1 MVQIAAEVPHRASRS
16 AIQKVEEKKREI
28 LDAASRVFR
37 RKGLHAT
44 GMRDIAAELGM
55 AVGNL
60 YYYFKDKE
68 ALLAFVQ
75 EDTLA
80 GLLELAAR
88 VGKRDLRADAKLFL
102 LIEGHVILLNEE
114 TPGSL
119 AHLEVEALGPRWR
132 RAVQARRDEYER
144 AFREIL
150 EEGIAA
156 GVFRPTDSKVS
167 ALAILGAVNWTV
179 KWFRPDGGKSAREIG
194 RECAELLVRGLLAP
208 GTDMERPEEIAP
220 LGLALTPPTPS
231 LPSSHPP
238 AGNPE
243 AVSLLSRK
251 GGREVGEEG
260 RGGEG
265 LGRRGRRSPGR
276 IPVGSEMDR

>member
-1 MVQIAAEVPHRASRS
+1 MVQISTDSSTRARRS
-16 AIQKVEEKKREI
+16 DTSEKVLEKKREI

-37 RKGLHAT
+37 RKGLQAA

-75 EDTLA
+75 EETLA
-80 GLLELAAR
+80 GLLDLARQAR
-88 VGKRDLRADAKLFL
+88 ERDLRADARLFL
-102 LIEGHVILLNEE
+102 LIEGHVVRLNEE

-119 AHLEVEALGPRWR
+119 AHLEVEALGPHSR
-132 RAVQARRDEYER
+132 RTVQARRDEYER
-144 AFREIL
+144 TFREVL

-156 GVFRPTDSKVS
+156 GIFRPTDPKVS

-179 KWFRPDGGKSAREIG
+179 KWFRPDGGKSARRIG

-208 GTDMERPEEIAP
+208 RVEMERP
-220 LGLALTPPTPS
+220 
-231 LPSSHPP
+231 
-238 AGNPE
+238 
-243 AVSLLSRK
+243 
-251 GGREVGEEG
+251 
-260 RGGEG
+260 
-265 LGRRGRRSPGR
+265 
-276 IPVGSEMDR
+276 

>member
-1 MVQIAAEVPHRASRS
+1 MVQISTETPARARRPDSRE
-16 AIQKVEEKKREI
+16 KVLERKREI

-37 RKGLHAT
+37 RQGLHAT

-75 EDTLA
+75 EETLA
-80 GLLELAAR
+80 GLLDLAAQAR
-88 VGKRDLRADAKLFL
+88 ARNLRADARLFL
-102 LIEGHVILLNEE
+102 LIEGHVVRLNEE

-119 AHLEVEALGPRWR
+119 AHLEVEALGPTWR
-132 RAVQARRDEYER
+132 RTVQARRDEYER
-144 AFREIL
+144 AFRDVL

-156 GVFRPTDSKVS
+156 GVFRQADSKVS

-194 RECAELLVRGLLAP
+194 RQCAELLVRGLLAEKVE
-208 GTDMERPEEIAP
+208 MARPE
-220 LGLALTPPTPS
+220 S
-231 LPSSHPP
+231 
-238 AGNPE
+238 
-243 AVSLLSRK
+243 
-251 GGREVGEEG
+251 
-260 RGGEG
+260 
-265 LGRRGRRSPGR
+265 
-276 IPVGSEMDR
+276 DR

>member
-1 MVQIAAEVPHRASRS
+1 MVQISAETPTRARRPETHD
-16 AIQKVEEKKREI
+16 KVVEKKREI

-37 RKGLHAT
+37 RQGLQAA

-68 ALLAFVQ
+68 ELLAFVQ
-75 EDTLA
+75 EETLA
-80 GLLELAAR
+80 GLLELAAQAR
-88 VGKRDLRADAKLFL
+88 ERDLRADARLFL
-102 LIEGHVILLNEE
+102 LIVGHVVRLNEE

-132 RAVQARRDEYER
+132 RTVQTRRDAYER
-144 AFREIL
+144 AFREVL

-156 GVFRPTDSKVS
+156 GVFRPADPKVS

-179 KWFRPDGGKSAREIG
+179 KWFRPGGGKTAGEIG

-208 GTDMERPEEIAP
+208 GVELNRPEDAP
-220 LGLALTPPTPS
+220 DGK
-231 LPSSHPP
+231 
-238 AGNPE
+238 
-243 AVSLLSRK
+243 R
-251 GGREVGEEG
+251 
-260 RGGEG
+260 
-265 LGRRGRRSPGR
+265 
-276 IPVGSEMDR
+276 PV